1 MCGNEVTMK
10 HDLLIIMPAYNE
22 EASIGK
28 FLGSL
33 KEFGILE
40 YADIIVINDASADHT
55 VEILQMLNVPFIS
68 HPYNLGYGAAL
79 QTGYKYAVTGG
90 YRYIIQM
97 DSDGQ
102 HDACNIPKIYDCLRQ
117 KDTLGNRPDL
127 VIGSRFL
134 KESQSFPMPFTK
146 KVAIRFFR
154 RVIKIASHQVITD
167 PTSGLQGLNRRVFEY
182 YARFG
187 NFDNNYPDANMLV
200 QMSLLG
206 YQIKE
211 IPATMHKRTAGKS
224 MHFGIIEPLLYMC
237 IMLFSTYN
245 VFVRS
250 KWKLLQQPIYDK
262 GGNNPDEKI

>member
-1 MCGNEVTMK
+1 MK

-22 EASIGK
+22 EESIGK
-28 FLGSL
+28 FLTSL
-33 KEFGILE
+33 KEFGVME

-55 VEILQMLNVPFIS
+55 EEILKILNIPHIN

-79 QTGYKYAVTGG
+79 QSGYKYAVMGG

-102 HDACNIPKIYDCLRQ
+102 HDACNIPKIYDCLRR
-117 KDTLGNRPDL
+117 KDASGKRPDL

-134 KESQSFPMPFTK
+134 KESQSFSIPLTK
-146 KVAIRFFR
+146 KIAIRFFR
-154 RVIKIASHQVITD
+154 KVIKIVSHQIITD
-167 PTSGLQGLNRRVFEY
+167 PTSGLQGLNRSVFKY

-200 QMSLLG
+200 QMALLG

-211 IPATMHKRTAGKS
+211 IPAVMHKRTAGKS

-250 KWKLLQQPIYDK
+250 KWKLLQQPIYDE
-262 GGNNPDEKI
+262 GGNDFDEK